1 MMSRKFYIMILFI
14 ISCSIHAIAQS
25 DFYYYK
31 GKKIPLIGNEDK
43 VCVSIPKDNKKT
55 SERIT
60 ANIRILSKI
69 KDEDFDIFVIS
80 RSEYEKLTS
89 SSSWKEDAKSVI
101 ITPNYI
107 TADGIEV
114 FMTPYLNLEL
124 KKEEDID
131 LLTSCAKKYGFKIVK
146 QVPLMPLWYILA
158 LTLDSD
164 KNSLECANQLW
175 ESGKFG
181 ASVPDFW
188 SDDLTRSNDL
198 TCANDTSFYQQW
210 GLNNS
215 SHTDIDISAC
225 SAWDYA
231 TGRDIKIAIVDT
243 GVDSTHI
250 DLDSNISNLNYD
262 TETYSTTI
270 QLYEDHG
277 THCAGIAAA
286 IKDNTTHIAGVA
298 PEATIISVSCNLRDT
313 TTNSRVRRAQGI
325 TWAYQHG
332 ADIISNSWTSGTHHP
347 AIDNAIYN
355 AFTNGRQGKG
365 CVIVFAAGN
374 YGHNYISYP
383 ADCNDTILAVGSI
396 DSSGN
401 KASYSNCG
409 ARLDLVAP
417 GDHILSTIPG
427 NTTDY
432 KDGTSMACPHVAGV
446 AALVLQRNPDLTVSQ
461 VNSIICSNA
470 KKLSTV
476 NFNEN
481 KPYGSWN
488 NGFGYGLVDAYESV
502 INTHGTV
509 YIQNDTITGTRIIS
523 ADNIYVGRDVTNTK
537 PYGDVILGQGNIT
550 LRGEYV
556 RIENSTTVPI
566 GTTLT
571 IDK

>member
-1 MMSRKFYIMILFI
+1 MINRKFLFI
-14 ISCSIHAIAQS
+14 LLVFVSCSLHAIAQT

-31 GKKIPLIGNEDK
+31 GKKIPLNVNEDK

-55 SERIT
+55 SERII

-89 SSSWKEDAKSVI
+89 LGSWKEDARSVI

-107 TADGIEV
+107 TTDKIEV
-114 FMTPYLNLEL
+114 FMTPYLNLKL
-124 KKEEDID
+124 KREEDID
-131 LLTSCAKKYGFKIVK
+131 LLTSCAEKYGFKIIK
-146 QVPLMPLWYILA
+146 QVSLMPLWYILA

-175 ESGKFG
+175 ESGKFA

-188 SDDLTRSNDL
+188 SDDL

-210 GLNNS
+210 GLYNS

-225 SAWDYA
+225 SAWNYA
-231 TGRDIKIAIVDT
+231 TGRGIKIAIIDN

-250 DLDSNISNLNYD
+250 DLNFNMSHLSYD
-262 TETYSTTI
+262 TETESSPS
-270 QLYEDHG
+270 QLYLNQPVYGHG

-286 IKDNTTHIAGVA
+286 IKDDTTYIAGVA
-298 PEATIISVSCNLRDT
+298 PEATIISVSCNLEDT
-313 TTNSRVRRAQGI
+313 TTNSRIKRAKGI

-332 ADIISNSWTSGTHHP
+332 ADIISNSWSSGTHHL
-347 AIDNAIYN
+347 AIDKAIYD

-374 YGHNYISYP
+374 YAHNYISYP
-383 ADCNDTILAVGSI
+383 ADCNDTILVVGSI

-401 KASYSNCG
+401 RSTYSNYG

-417 GDHILSTIPG
+417 GESILSTLPNNAIG
-427 NTTDY
+427 Y
-432 KDGTSMACPHVAGV
+432 LSGTSMACPHVAGV

-470 KKLSTV
+470 KKISTV
-476 NFNEN
+476 NFNES

-488 NGFGYGLVDAYESV
+488 NQYGYGLVDAYQAV
-502 INTHGTV
+502 INTHGTA
-509 YIQNDTITGTRIIS
+509 YIQNETITGTRIIS
-523 ADNIYVGRDVTNTK
+523 ADNIYVGKDVTNTK
-537 PYGDVILGQGNIT
+537 PYGNVVLGQGNIT
-550 LRGEYV
+550 LRGEY
-556 RIENSTTVPI
+556 IKINNSTTVPL
-566 GTTLT
+566 GTILT